1 MAASV
6 LLIDDEPEMKDLIG
20 QWLEQF
26 GVEVVR
32 ASRFEDAAA
41 AAAEQRPRAVL
52 LDISLGTEDGLVL
65 LPRLMALPALS
76 EVPVVVFSVHASRRW
91 EALELGA
98 VGFVPK
104 PFEGEDLLGALAPY
118 LG

>member
-1 MAASV
+1 MGGVV
-6 LLIDDEPEMKDLIG
+6 LLIDDEVDMKDLVS
-20 QWLEQF
+20 QWLDQF
-26 GVEVVR
+26 GVEVIQ
-32 ASRFEDAAA
+32 ATRFEDAAA

-52 LDISLGTEDGLVL
+52 LDISLGAEDGLVL

-104 PFEGEDLLGALAPY
+104 PFEGHDLLGALSPY